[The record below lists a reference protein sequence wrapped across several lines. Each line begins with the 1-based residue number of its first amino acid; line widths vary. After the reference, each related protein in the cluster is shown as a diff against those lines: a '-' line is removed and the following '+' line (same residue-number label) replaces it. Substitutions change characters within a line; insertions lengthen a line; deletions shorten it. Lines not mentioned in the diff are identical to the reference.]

1 MPTSA
6 GRQGRNRPFN
16 PAGESGQLG
25 CVYYSS
31 FPAVLVLLLYIN
43 VGAASP
49 RIPVRVLK
57 ENYRP
62 DHCSWSQ
69 DPQLVQSPSSTVHSR
84 FYSPSDITSALLD
97 RSSTG
102 MKSWALHLPQAG
114 AAALVH
120 WPRTFQRYVA
130 NKFLR
135 AAAAPP
141 PEVGDKGGPKA
152 TTSVRM
158 VTPFLVFWSFAMR
171 NLMCS
176 GSYHNLDSREMMM
189 CSWQK
194 CSSFGNQD
202 L

>member
-1 MPTSA
+1 MPASA
-6 GRQGRNRPFN
+6 GRKGRNRPFN

-62 DHCSWSQ
+62 DHCSWSP
-69 DPQLVQSPSSTVHSR
+69 DPQLVQLVQSPSSTVHPR

-120 WPRTFQRYVA
+120 
-130 NKFLR
+130 L
-135 AAAAPP
+135 
-141 PEVGDKGGPKA
+141 PKQ
-152 TTSVRM
+152 
-158 VTPFLVFWSFAMR
+158 LVEDFPKVCCQQIP
-171 NLMCS
+171 L
-176 GSYHNLDSREMMM
+176 
-189 CSWQK
+189 
-194 CSSFGNQD
+194 CSSSSSS
-202 L
+202 